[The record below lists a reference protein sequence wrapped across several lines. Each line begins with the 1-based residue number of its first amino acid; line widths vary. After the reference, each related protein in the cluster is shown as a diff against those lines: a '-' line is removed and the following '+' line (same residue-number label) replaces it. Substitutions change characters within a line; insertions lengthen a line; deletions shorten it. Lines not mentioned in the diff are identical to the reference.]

1 VDRYQQQL
9 ARRLKV
15 AGNMTI
21 TLAVIGPAASVFAI
35 GSLALRQQGS
45 GAFLAFLIAA
55 LISGCLAVAWAELG
69 VLYPT
74 AGGLYGIVARV
85 LGRRASVMALVLS
98 WPCSSSSQ
106 ARSRWPPAST

>member
-1 VDRYQQQL
+1 MNPAPTGRRYAQQL
-9 ARRLKV
+9 ARSLKV
-15 AGNMTI
+15 AGNLTI

-45 GAFLAFLIAA
+45 GAFLTFLVAA

-74 AGGLYGIVARV
+74 AGGRYGIVARV
-85 LGRRASVMALVLS
+85 LGRR
-98 WPCSSSSQ
+98 
-106 ARSRWPPAST
+106 